1 MYFVALVLYGAHWLV
16 VAPRRGRPIH
26 PLPFGSFAGR
36 TDCAA
41 IGALRPEAR
50 VTINGFPASCA
61 SVRPRARPQMQY
73 IGPFACADRIA
84 DGRAKCFTE
93 PGTDGGAHSGPDRR
107 ADGRAERISQP
118 RTDDQ
123 PLVGALNITFVTTQ
137 CRS

>member
-1 MYFVALVLYGAHWLV
+1 MAL
-16 VAPRRGRPIH
+16 P
-26 PLPFGSFAGR
+26 
-36 TDCAA
+36 
-41 IGALRPEAR
+41 
-50 VTINGFPASCA
+50 GF
-61 SVRPRARPQMQY
+61 QY
-73 IGPFACADRIA
+73 VGPVACADRIA
-84 DGRAKCFTE
+84 DGRAKCGTE